1 MALLDRV
8 WSQTRIIDYGLTDD
22 LYLDEKN
29 DKSREIWNE
38 NLTSRVIKA
47 KMWFLPIEQSHSK
60 TFGEKIM
67 TIRWFLVEL

>member
-38 NLTSRVIKA
+38 NLTYRVI
-47 KMWFLPIEQSHSK
+47 
-60 TFGEKIM
+60 
-67 TIRWFLVEL
+67 